1 MIQKGL
7 YIIALRGT
15 KSSSDTG
22 RPSVMVQKLKAGVGN
37 FVKECNSRWI
47 RVAWVYWWLCCIL
60 TSRTRDLQRLMY
72 GITTGNKDSW

>member
-22 RPSVMVQKLKAGVGN
+22 GLSVMVQKLKAGAGN
-37 FVKECNSRWI
+37 YVKECSSRWI
-47 RVAWVYWWLCCIL
+47 RTAWVY
-60 TSRTRDLQRLMY
+60 
-72 GITTGNKDSW
+72 